1 MPIQIERITAITA
14 ALGEC
19 PVWDAAQARL
29 WFIDSR
35 KGHIYCIDPQTG
47 ASTHY
52 DVPPP
57 AGSFALNDD
66 GNLIVA
72 LKEEIVLLD
81 TANGEWRTL
90 ARIDVSHPNLRL
102 NDGAAMPDGSFV
114 VGTMHI
120 FRESGE
126 TPLGGIYRLNG
137 DATLDKLD
145 GGIGVANG
153 PTVHPVNGRFHIAD
167 SAAKTLWSY
176 AMGRDGAL
184 TDRREF
190 ANTEALGSAP
200 DGCCFDTQGGMW
212 TALVHA
218 SAIAR
223 FDGQGRMTDRIDLPL
238 AHPASLCFGGPQLD
252 DLYVTSITDSGRLR
266 ANGELD
272 GALLRVRGAGY
283 RGAPRFTCRIR
294 AD

>member
-1 MPIQIERITAITA
+1 MAIEIERITTITA

-19 PVWDAAQARL
+19 PVWDAAHERL

-35 KGHIYCIDPQTG
+35 KGRIYCVDPQTG
-47 ASTHY
+47 ANTHY

-57 AGSFALNDD
+57 AGSFALNHD

-81 TANGEWRTL
+81 TATGAWRPL
-90 ARIDVSHPNLRL
+90 ARIEASHPNLRL

-120 FRESGE
+120 YREPGE
-126 TPLGGIYRLNG
+126 TPLGGIYRLQCDSALN
-137 DATLDKLD
+137 KLD

-153 PTVHPVNGRFHIAD
+153 PAVHPSNGRFHIAD
-167 SAAKTLWSY
+167 SASKTIWSY
-176 AMGRDGAL
+176 AMAGDGAL
-184 TDRREF
+184 GERRAF
-190 ANTEALGSAP
+190 VNTEALGSAP
-200 DGCCFDTQGGMW
+200 DGCCFDAQGGLW

-223 FDGQGRMTDRIDLPL
+223 FDDQGRMTDRVALPL
-238 AHPASLCFGGPQLD
+238 AHPASLCFGGTRLD
-252 DLYVTSITDSGRLR
+252 DIYVTSITDSGRLR
-266 ANGELD
+266 ASGELD

-283 RGAPRFTCRIR
+283 RGTPRFACRIR
-294 AD
+294 AA

>member
-1 MPIQIERITAITA
+1 MAIEIERITTITA

-19 PVWDAAQARL
+19 PVWDAAQASL

-35 KGHIYCIDPQTG
+35 KGRIYRVDPQTD

-72 LKEEIVLLD
+72 LKEAIALLD
-81 TANGEWRTL
+81 TASGECRSL
-90 ARIDVSHPNLRL
+90 AHIEASHPNLRL
-102 NDGAAMPDGSFV
+102 NDGAAMRDGSFV

-120 FRESGE
+120 YRENGE
-126 TPLGGIYRLNG
+126 APLGGIYRLQCDG
-137 DATLDKLD
+137 ALVKLD

-153 PTVHPVNGRFHIAD
+153 PAEHPVNGRFHIAD
-167 SAAKTLWSY
+167 SAAKTIWSY
-176 AMGRDGAL
+176 VIESDGAL
-184 TDRREF
+184 GERRAF
-190 ANTEALGSAP
+190 VNTEALGSAP
-200 DGCCFDTQGGMW
+200 DGCCFDAQGGLW

-223 FDGQGRMTDRIDLPL
+223 FDEQGRMTDRIDLPL
-238 AHPASLCFGGPQLD
+238 AHPASLCFGGPLLD
-252 DLYVTSITDSGRLR
+252 DIYVTSITDSGRLR
-266 ANGELD
+266 ASGELD
-272 GALLRVRGAGY
+272 GALLRLRGAGY

-294 AD
+294 AA